1 MEISVTVTFLIGLFS
16 AMHCL
21 GMCGSIASALTL
33 GLPAT
38 VRERPARLGGY
49 VVAFNLGRIASYSLA
64 GALAGLVG
72 SVITNL
78 EFLRI
83 GHEVARV
90 LAALL
95 IIVVGL
101 YLTGWV
107 PQLRRIDRF
116 GQPVWRRLEPVGR
129 RLMPIRSPWQAL
141 LFGLVWGWLPCGL
154 VYYVLTLTLAAGGAL
169 EGGLYMFAYGLGTLP
184 ASVGVGMVAGWFTR
198 LARNHTLRQ
207 GVGLAIVLFGVI
219 SLTFGNGIA

>member
-1 MEISVTVTFLIGLFS
+1 MELSVTVTFLIGLFS

-33 GLPAT
+33 GLPAP
-38 VRERPARLGGY
+38 VRERPVKLGGY
-49 VVAFNLGRIASYSLA
+49 VIAFNFGRIVSYSMA

-78 EFLRI
+78 DFLRF
-83 GHEVARV
+83 GHELARV
-90 LAALL
+90 SAAVL
-95 IIVVGL
+95 IIIVGL

-116 GQPVWRRLEPVGR
+116 GQPVWRRLEPLGR
-129 RLMPIRSPWQAL
+129 RLMPIRSQWQAL

-154 VYYVLTLTLAAGGAL
+154 VYYVLTLTLSAGGAV

-184 ASVGVGMVAGWFTR
+184 ASIGVGMVAGCFTR

-207 GVGLAIVLFGVI
+207 GVGLMIMIFGLLSLVLG
-219 SLTFGNGIA
+219 TGMT